1 MTCLLFL
8 SWLYKLCY
16 GAIKWVRLLYSRIE
30 AQNHDVPNILSNRNY
45 PFFFWLSSI
54 CSLTAHQLTKS
65 MAASMT
71 QKLLTPTISIS
82 HQNNQLF
89 TISLFKRSHA
99 SQRTLTKLA
108 LDSSCCT
115 ANQFN
120 MAATTNDFSK
130 NSVNLTLLLL
140 AIIISSIHHLP
151 VHSLEFQVGG
161 NRGWVVPPA
170 NDSKIYNDW
179 ASENR
184 FQVGDTIRESQATR
198 ELTYFI
204 LLVYFPFSFWSNVH
218 VCVQASST
226 RRTQWWR
233 WQTRNTRSAIPRTL
247 SSSPTQATQRSG
259 SITLGLFTSSVEHL
273 ATARR
278 VSEWSSK
285 SCTTKSPP
293 PVLVMIM
300 ATNPLLLQPLS
311 WLLQFLSWPLFS
323 FCCCFVLL
331 LLISTRL
338 IVMLLFLL

>member
-1 MTCLLFL
+1 
-8 SWLYKLCY
+8 
-16 GAIKWVRLLYSRIE
+16 
-30 AQNHDVPNILSNRNY
+30 
-45 PFFFWLSSI
+45 
-54 CSLTAHQLTKS
+54 
-65 MAASMT
+65 MT

-184 FQVGDTIRESQATR
+184 FQVGDTIRFKYKKDSVMEVTDKEYKKCNSTHPIFFSNTGNTAFR
-198 ELTYFI
+198 LDHPGPFYFI
-204 LLVYFPFSFWSNVH
+204 SG
-218 VCVQASST
+218 ASGHCEKGQ
-226 RRTQWWR
+226 RM
-233 WQTRNTRSAIPRTL
+233 IIKVMYHEE
-247 SSSPTQATQRSG
+247 SSPSTG
-259 SITLGLFTSSVEHL
+259 DDHGHKSSASPAAVL
-273 ATARR
+273 ALA
-278 VSEWSSK
+278 VSK
-285 SCTTKSPP
+285 LAI
-293 PVLVMIM
+293 V
-300 ATNPLLLQPLS
+300 
-311 WLLQFLSWPLFS
+311 QF
-323 FCCCFVLL
+323 LL
-331 LLISTRL
+331 LLCTTASYL
-338 IVMLLFLL
+338 Y